1 MKRGGKTISEV
12 ANEIGISNVALSNIL
27 TGKSVPKSSTV
38 IKLASTLQVPVHT
51 LFMKPVVLSSIRFR
65 TAKMLSPREKAA
77 KQQVLLDV
85 PIWLQNYV
93 ELEELLGKQISVLL
107 PNVAGLGESEAAQ
120 CIRSNTRMDGDDPF
134 PIYQSWFHS
143 WAFKLC
149 FMIWEE
155 ACVRIVNRALDASCN
170 SCKIMRISP

>member
-1 MKRGGKTISEV
+1 MKTEYVGKNLRRLMKRGGKTISEV

-77 KQQVLLDV
+77 KQQVLL
-85 PIWLQNYV
+85 NC
-93 ELEELLGKQISVLL
+93 LESKFLYYYRMLLVLVRVRQH
-107 PNVAGLGESEAAQ
+107 NAFEAMPAWMEM
-120 CIRSNTRMDGDDPF
+120 SPF
-134 PIYQSWFHS
+134 QIYQSWFHS
-143 WAFKLC
+143 WASSFG
-149 FMIWEE
+149 FMI
-155 ACVRIVNRALDASCN
+155 LG
-170 SCKIMRISP
+170 